1 MAAQKD
7 GSHRIGFFAAWRR
20 AAGATERQIFLPF
33 SIYANG
39 ECDDM
44 KLAVISLNTE
54 PQNLNQYYNSQAEGM
69 AKAFAAKGHDVI
81 VYHLIPDFK
90 QGTETKMHRGV
101 QIRYLNCRHIGKH
114 ALPDYRQL
122 DKTRDCYITAS
133 DNYIALRRFSQW
145 CRKNHILCLPYIGV
159 VRSNNAV
166 AWKKKVVDIL
176 CNNVPFYKKNPTIVK
191 TPALAAY
198 LHSQG
203 AGNNIYIIPVGLD
216 MELLKQD
223 YSSYCLEDLKK
234 NWGYAVE
241 NKVLL
246 FVGRMTAEKQPLKMI
261 QLFRRLYQKDKQ
273 YRLLMV
279 GDGELRRDAEKAI
292 HAAKLEKAAVI
303 YPKIPNNKMW
313 ELYRIAE
320 YYINLNRQEIFG
332 MAILEAM
339 YYETAVAAFEAP
351 GPSYII
357 ENYQTGYLVHSWEE
371 LLARIL
377 EPVNPKIGVNAHQ
390 CMIENYTWD
399 KAAEQMLQC
408 IGQNCERL
416 ENNCG

>member
-1 MAAQKD
+1 M
-7 GSHRIGFFAAWRR
+7 
-20 AAGATERQIFLPF
+20 AGATEQQILLPF

-357 ENYQTGYLVHSWEE
+357 ENYQTGYLVRSWEE

>member
-7 GSHRIGFFAAWRR
+7 GSHRIGFFAAWQH
-20 AAGATERQIFLPF
+20 AAGATEQQILLPF

-166 AWKKKVVDIL
+166 SWKKKVVDIL

-203 AGNNIYIIPVGLD
+203 AGNNIYTIPVGLD

-279 GDGELRRDAEKAI
+279 GDGELRREAEKAI

-357 ENYQTGYLVHSWEE
+357 ENYQTGYLVRSWEE

>member
-7 GSHRIGFFAAWRR
+7 GSHRIGFFAAWQH
-20 AAGATERQIFLPF
+20 AAGATEQQILLPF

-203 AGNNIYIIPVGLD
+203 AGNNIYTIPVGLD
-216 MELLKQD
+216 MELLNQD

-279 GDGELRRDAEKAI
+279 GDGELRREAEKAI

-313 ELYRIAE
+313 ELYRICLL
-320 YYINLNRQEIFG
+320 Y
-332 MAILEAM
+332 
-339 YYETAVAAFEAP
+339 TSDAA
-351 GPSYII
+351 
-357 ENYQTGYLVHSWEE
+357 
-371 LLARIL
+371 
-377 EPVNPKIGVNAHQ
+377 
-390 CMIENYTWD
+390 D
-399 KAAEQMLQC
+399 D
-408 IGQNCERL
+408 
-416 ENNCG
+416 

>member
-7 GSHRIGFFAAWRR
+7 GSHRIGFFAAWQH
-20 AAGATERQIFLPF
+20 AAGATEQQILLPF

-166 AWKKKVVDIL
+166 VWKKKVVDIL

-279 GDGELRRDAEKAI
+279 GDGELRREAEKAI

-357 ENYQTGYLVHSWEE
+357 ENYQTGYLVRSWEE

>member
-7 GSHRIGFFAAWRR
+7 GSHRIGFFAAWQH
-20 AAGATERQIFLPF
+20 AAGATEQQILLPF

-279 GDGELRRDAEKAI
+279 GDGELRREAEKAI

-357 ENYQTGYLVHSWEE
+357 ENYQTGYLVRSWEE

>member
-1 MAAQKD
+1 M
-7 GSHRIGFFAAWRR
+7 
-20 AAGATERQIFLPF
+20 AGATEQQILLPF

-44 KLAVISLNTE
+44 KLAVISLNIE
-54 PQNLNQYYNSQAEGM
+54 PKNLNQYYNSQAEGM

-203 AGNNIYIIPVGLD
+203 AGNNIYTIPVGLD

-279 GDGELRRDAEKAI
+279 GDGELRREAEKAI

-320 YYINLNRQEIFG
+320 YYINLNQQEIFG

-357 ENYQTGYLVHSWEE
+357 ENYQTGYLVRSWEE

>member
-7 GSHRIGFFAAWRR
+7 GSHRIGFFAAWQH
-20 AAGATERQIFLPF
+20 AAGATEQQILLPF

-203 AGNNIYIIPVGLD
+203 AGNNIYTIPVGLD

-223 YSSYCLEDLKK
+223 YSSYCMEDLKK

-279 GDGELRRDAEKAI
+279 GDGELRREAEKAI

-303 YPKIPNNKMW
+303 YPKIPNSKMW

>member
-1 MAAQKD
+1 
-7 GSHRIGFFAAWRR
+7 
-20 AAGATERQIFLPF
+20 
-33 SIYANG
+33 
-39 ECDDM
+39 M
-44 KLAVISLNTE
+44 KLAVISLNIE

-203 AGNNIYIIPVGLD
+203 AGNNIYTIPVGLD

-223 YSSYCLEDLKK
+223 YSSYCMEDLKK

-279 GDGELRRDAEKAI
+279 GDGELRREAEKAI

-303 YPKIPNNKMW
+303 YPKIPNSKMW

-357 ENYQTGYLVHSWEE
+357 ENYQTGYLVRSWEE

-399 KAAEQMLQC
+399 KAVEQMLQC

>member
-7 GSHRIGFFAAWRR
+7 GSHRIGFFAAWQH
-20 AAGATERQIFLPF
+20 AAGATEQQILLPF

-223 YSSYCLEDLKK
+223 YSSYCMEDLKK

-279 GDGELRRDAEKAI
+279 GDGELRREAEKAI

>member
-7 GSHRIGFFAAWRR
+7 GSHRIGFFAAWQH
-20 AAGATERQIFLPF
+20 AAGATEQQILLPF

-44 KLAVISLNTE
+44 KLAVISLNIE

-145 CRKNHILCLPYIGV
+145 CRKKHILCLPYIGV

-203 AGNNIYIIPVGLD
+203 AGNNIYTIPVGLD

-279 GDGELRRDAEKAI
+279 GDGELRREAEKAI

-320 YYINLNRQEIFG
+320 YYLNLNRQEIFG

-357 ENYQTGYLVHSWEE
+357 ENYQTGYLVRSWEE

>member
-7 GSHRIGFFAAWRR
+7 GSHRIGFFAAWQH
-20 AAGATERQIFLPF
+20 AAGATEQQILLPF

-279 GDGELRRDAEKAI
+279 GDGELRREAEKAI

-357 ENYQTGYLVHSWEE
+357 ENNQTGYLVCSWEE

>member
-1 MAAQKD
+1 M
-7 GSHRIGFFAAWRR
+7 
-20 AAGATERQIFLPF
+20 AGATEQQILLPF

-44 KLAVISLNTE
+44 KLAVISLNIE

-145 CRKNHILCLPYIGV
+145 CRKKHILCLPYIGV

-203 AGNNIYIIPVGLD
+203 AGNNIYTIPVGLD

-279 GDGELRRDAEKAI
+279 GDGELRREAEKAI

>member
-1 MAAQKD
+1 M
-7 GSHRIGFFAAWRR
+7 
-20 AAGATERQIFLPF
+20 AGATEQQILLPF

-203 AGNNIYIIPVGLD
+203 AGNNIYVIPVGLD

-279 GDGELRRDAEKAI
+279 GDGELRGEAEKAI
-292 HAAKLEKAAVI
+292 HAVKLEKAAVI

-357 ENYQTGYLVHSWEE
+357 ENNQTGYLVRSWEE

-377 EPVNPKIGVNAHQ
+377 KPVNPKIGVNAHQ

>member
-7 GSHRIGFFAAWRR
+7 GSHRIGFFAAWQH
-20 AAGATERQIFLPF
+20 AAGATEQQILLPF

-101 QIRYLNCRHIGKH
+101 QIWYLNCRHIGKH

-279 GDGELRRDAEKAI
+279 GDGELRGEAEKAI

-357 ENYQTGYLVHSWEE
+357 ENYQTGYLVRSWEE

>member
-7 GSHRIGFFAAWRR
+7 GSHRIGFFAAWQH
-20 AAGATERQIFLPF
+20 AAGATEQQILLPF

-203 AGNNIYIIPVGLD
+203 AGNNIYTIPVGLD

-279 GDGELRRDAEKAI
+279 GDGELRREAEKAI

>member
-7 GSHRIGFFAAWRR
+7 GSHRIGFFAAWQH
-20 AAGATERQIFLPF
+20 AAGATEQQILLPF

-203 AGNNIYIIPVGLD
+203 AGNNIYTIPVGLD

-223 YSSYCLEDLKK
+223 YSSYCMEDLKK

-279 GDGELRRDAEKAI
+279 GDGELRREAEKAI

>member
-7 GSHRIGFFAAWRR
+7 GSHRIGFFAAWQH
-20 AAGATERQIFLPF
+20 AAGATEQQILLPF

-203 AGNNIYIIPVGLD
+203 AGNNIYTIPVGLD
-216 MELLKQD
+216 MDLLKQD

-279 GDGELRRDAEKAI
+279 GDGELRREAEKAI

-357 ENYQTGYLVHSWEE
+357 ENYQTGYLVRSWEE

>member
-1 MAAQKD
+1 M
-7 GSHRIGFFAAWRR
+7 
-20 AAGATERQIFLPF
+20 AGATEQQIFLPF

-357 ENYQTGYLVHSWEE
+357 ENYQTGYLVRSWEE

>member
-7 GSHRIGFFAAWRR
+7 GSHRIGFFAAWQH
-20 AAGATERQIFLPF
+20 AAGATEQQILLPF

-203 AGNNIYIIPVGLD
+203 AGNNIYTIPVGLD

-223 YSSYCLEDLKK
+223 YSSYCMEDLKK

-279 GDGELRRDAEKAI
+279 GDGELRREAEKAI

-357 ENYQTGYLVHSWEE
+357 ENNQTGYLVRSWEE

-377 EPVNPKIGVNAHQ
+377 EPVNPEIGVNAHQ
-390 CMIENYTWD
+390 CIIENYTWD
-399 KAAEQMLQC
+399 KAAEQMMQC
-408 IGQNCERL
+408 IGQYCERL

>member
-20 AAGATERQIFLPF
+20 VAGATEQQIFLPF

-44 KLAVISLNTE
+44 KLAVISLNIE

-101 QIRYLNCRHIGKH
+101 QIQYLNCRHIGKH

-133 DNYIALRRFSQW
+133 DNYIALRRFSQK

-166 AWKKKVVDIL
+166 SWKKKVVDIL

-203 AGNNIYIIPVGLD
+203 AGNNIYTIPVGLD

-279 GDGELRRDAEKAI
+279 GDGELRREAEKAI

-357 ENYQTGYLVHSWEE
+357 ENYQTGYLVRSWEE

>member
-1 MAAQKD
+1 
-7 GSHRIGFFAAWRR
+7 
-20 AAGATERQIFLPF
+20 
-33 SIYANG
+33 
-39 ECDDM
+39 
-44 KLAVISLNTE
+44 
-54 PQNLNQYYNSQAEGM
+54 
-69 AKAFAAKGHDVI
+69 
-81 VYHLIPDFK
+81 
-90 QGTETKMHRGV
+90 
-101 QIRYLNCRHIGKH
+101 
-114 ALPDYRQL
+114 
-122 DKTRDCYITAS
+122 
-133 DNYIALRRFSQW
+133 
-145 CRKNHILCLPYIGV
+145 
-159 VRSNNAV
+159 
-166 AWKKKVVDIL
+166 
-176 CNNVPFYKKNPTIVK
+176 
-191 TPALAAY
+191 
-198 LHSQG
+198 
-203 AGNNIYIIPVGLD
+203 

-357 ENYQTGYLVHSWEE
+357 ENYQTGYLVRSWEE

-377 EPVNPKIGVNAHQ
+377 EPVNLKIGVNAHQ

>member
-7 GSHRIGFFAAWRR
+7 GSHRIGFFAAWQH
-20 AAGATERQIFLPF
+20 AAGATEQQILLPF

-203 AGNNIYIIPVGLD
+203 AGNNIYTIPVGLD

-223 YSSYCLEDLKK
+223 YSSYCMEDLKK

-279 GDGELRRDAEKAI
+279 GDGELRGEAEKAI

-357 ENYQTGYLVHSWEE
+357 ENNQTGYLVRSWEE

-377 EPVNPKIGVNAHQ
+377 EPVNPEIGVNAHQ
-390 CMIENYTWD
+390 CIIENYTWD
-399 KAAEQMLQC
+399 KAAEQMMQC
-408 IGQNCERL
+408 IGQYCERL

>member
-7 GSHRIGFFAAWRR
+7 GSHRIGFFAAWQR
-20 AAGATERQIFLPF
+20 AAGATEQQIFLPF

-54 PQNLNQYYNSQAEGM
+54 PKNLNQYYNSQAEGM

-203 AGNNIYIIPVGLD
+203 AGNNIYTIPVGLD

-223 YSSYCLEDLKK
+223 YSSYCMEDLKK

-279 GDGELRRDAEKAI
+279 GDGELRGGAEKAI

-357 ENYQTGYLVHSWEE
+357 ENNQTGYLVRSWEE

-377 EPVNPKIGVNAHQ
+377 EPVNPEIGVNAHQ

-399 KAAEQMLQC
+399 KAAEQMMQC
-408 IGQNCERL
+408 IGQYCERL

>member
-1 MAAQKD
+1 M
-7 GSHRIGFFAAWRR
+7 
-20 AAGATERQIFLPF
+20 AGATEQQIFLPF

-279 GDGELRRDAEKAI
+279 GDGELRREAEKAI

-357 ENYQTGYLVHSWEE
+357 ENYQTGYLVRSWEE

>member
-7 GSHRIGFFAAWRR
+7 GSHRIGFFAAWQH
-20 AAGATERQIFLPF
+20 AAGATEQQILLPF

-203 AGNNIYIIPVGLD
+203 AGNNIYTIPVGLD

-279 GDGELRRDAEKAI
+279 GDGELRREAEKAI

-357 ENYQTGYLVHSWEE
+357 ENYQTGYLVRSWEE

-408 IGQNCERL
+408 IGQN
-416 ENNCG
+416 

>member
-7 GSHRIGFFAAWRR
+7 GSHRIGFFAAWQH
-20 AAGATERQIFLPF
+20 AAGATEQQILLPF

-203 AGNNIYIIPVGLD
+203 AGNNIYTIPVGLD

-223 YSSYCLEDLKK
+223 YSSYCMEDLKK

-279 GDGELRRDAEKAI
+279 GDGELRREAEKAI

-357 ENYQTGYLVHSWEE
+357 ENYQTGYLVRSWEE

>member
-1 MAAQKD
+1 M
-7 GSHRIGFFAAWRR
+7 
-20 AAGATERQIFLPF
+20 AGATEQQILLPF

-279 GDGELRRDAEKAI
+279 GDGELRREAEKAI

-357 ENYQTGYLVHSWEE
+357 ENYQTGYLVRSWEE